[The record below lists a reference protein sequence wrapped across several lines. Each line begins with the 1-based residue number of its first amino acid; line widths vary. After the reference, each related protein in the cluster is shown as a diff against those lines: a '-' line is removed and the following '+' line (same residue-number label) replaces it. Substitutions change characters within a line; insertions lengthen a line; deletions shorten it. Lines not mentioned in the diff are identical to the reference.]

1 MWGEK
6 RTFAVM
12 ELLLHADLPQPP
24 FTLSHRQRILL
35 VGSCFADHIGERLRT
50 DKFSVLVNPFGTL
63 YNPAAI
69 ATHLL
74 RCISRRPYTAAD
86 VWQGADG
93 LWRNWMHYGT
103 FAEPTAEA
111 LIERLNQT
119 LTATADWLQRTDVLL
134 LTWGTSV
141 VYRLKE
147 NGELVANC
155 HRQPDALFVRE
166 RIAAVDIVD
175 FWLTTLQLLCSV
187 RPGLRVVLTVSPV
200 RHKRDGLHGNHLSK
214 AELLI
219 AADALSRQL
228 PKVVAY
234 FPAYELL
241 MDELR
246 DYRFYTSDMV
256 HPTPQ
261 AADYIYERFCYV
273 FVPEAEARL
282 SARCRAVAAALAH
295 KPFHPESEEY
305 QQFLQRQMQ
314 EIAALKHEC
323 PSLDFEEEKEL
334 CNTRLKK

>member
-1 MWGEK
+1 
-6 RTFAVM
+6 M
-12 ELLLHADLPQPP
+12 ELMLHADLPQPA
-24 FTLSHRQRILL
+24 FTLSHSQRLML

-74 RCISRRPYTAAD
+74 RCISRRPYTKAD

-93 LWRNWMHYGT
+93 LWRNWMHQGT

-111 LIERLNQT
+111 LVERLNST
-119 LTATADWLQRTDVLL
+119 LNATADWLRRTDVLL

-141 VYRLKE
+141 AYRLKE
-147 NGELVANC
+147 NGEFVANC

-175 FWLTTLQLLCSV
+175 FWTTTLQLLCSV
-187 RPGLRVVLTVSPV
+187 QPKLRVVLTVSPV
-200 RHKRDGLHGNHLSK
+200 RHKRDGLHGNQLSK

-219 AADALSRQL
+219 AAEALSRRF
-228 PKVVAY
+228 PEMVTY

-246 DYRFYTSDMV
+246 DYRFYAPDMV

-261 AADYIYERFCYV
+261 AADYIYARFCQA
-273 FVPEAEARL
+273 FVPEEEARL

-295 KPFHPESEEY
+295 KPFHPESDDY
-305 QQFLQRQMQ
+305 QQLLCRQLQ
-314 EIAALKHEC
+314 EIAAMEQAC
-323 PSLDFEEEKEL
+323 PQLDFTEEKRL
-334 CNTRLKK
+334 CNTRLRK